1 MFAGKEHDHSVKVA
15 SVHIESIFNDL
26 SFAYRMRKSLYPVVH
41 LRMTLLHRNAK
52 IPKEHATTV

>member
-1 MFAGKEHDHSVKVA
+1 MFTGKVHDHSVEVA

-26 SFAYRMRKSLYPVVH
+26 SFAYGLRKSLYSVVH